1 MRGEL
6 KTLIR
11 IEHLVVAWRSGN
23 GVRRIDEV
31 ILRRDLLVLGR
42 MTVFRRICSQPPRP
56 PQPPALSGTGNEY
69 RSKCGDVVRLG
80 VKIGMVYSIYECTCG
95 WQVNMCEPLLAHA
108 IPERLGDESY
118 SV

>member
-42 MTVFRRICSQPPRP
+42 MTVFRRIYVASQYHPGQLSLLPSAGRETSTGRS
-56 PQPPALSGTGNEY
+56 AVMLSGLE
-69 RSKCGDVVRLG
+69 
-80 VKIGMVYSIYECTCG
+80 
-95 WQVNMCEPLLAHA
+95 
-108 IPERLGDESY
+108 
-118 SV
+118 